1 MGPAARKYVPREPHC
16 QPHRTPYS
24 SAAKLSGLGEGT
36 GFSGASPSRRTDF
49 RVTRVQSLNPP
60 RNSWSLGFSLGLKVR
75 ILLRLRPRESTRSA
89 GSAAESPQSGRHL
102 LHYNSYLL
110 RNDHGQGRK
119 RQKPSWGRK
128 AAATGADIAGRGLS
142 HTFSHEPRVGGGGR
156 PTRGHCPRRPLPTIA
171 RAGSLL
177 FDVTTPTGTGLAV
190 TAEHVSL
197 GTLADEGSVR
207 VDAGVLA
214 TVVAQQ
220 AVIHSCK
227 IPQPGNQITDLRA
240 PLTLLLLP
248 WEGARSPG
256 DSPTISP
263 GAMSRGQRGARRPL
277 RPSRSPR
284 WWQSSSL

>member
-142 HTFSHEPRVGGGGR
+142 HTFSHEPRVGGGAD
-156 PTRGHCPRRPLPTIA
+156 PPV
-171 RAGSLL
+171 
-177 FDVTTPTGTGLAV
+177 VTV
-190 TAEHVSL
+190 L
-197 GTLADEGSVR
+197 G
-207 VDAGVLA
+207 
-214 TVVAQQ
+214 
-220 AVIHSCK
+220 
-227 IPQPGNQITDLRA
+227 A
-240 PLTLLLLP
+240 PYP
-248 WEGARSPG
+248 RSPV
-256 DSPTISP
+256 P
-263 GAMSRGQRGARRPL
+263 GPSCSTSQHLLAQVLPSL
-277 RPSRSPR
+277 RSMCPSGHSQTKDLSVLTQEYSQP
-284 WWQSSSL
+284 WWLSKQ

>member
-1 MGPAARKYVPREPHC
+1 MTTGREG
-16 QPHRTPYS
+16 RGRS
-24 SAAKLSGLGEGT
+24 RLGAGK
-36 GFSGASPSRRTDF
+36 R
-49 RVTRVQSLNPP
+49 QPP
-60 RNSWSLGFSLGLKVR
+60 RLTSLGGGFR
-75 ILLRLRPRESTRSA
+75 TRSA
-89 GSAAESPQSGRHL
+89 MNPGSGR
-102 LHYNSYLL
+102 
-110 RNDHGQGRK
+110 
-119 RQKPSWGRK
+119 
-128 AAATGADIAGRGLS
+128 
-142 HTFSHEPRVGGGGR
+142 GR

-171 RAGSLL
+171 RAGSPL
-177 FDVTTPTGTGLAV
+177 FDVTTLTGTGLAV

-248 WEGARSPG
+248 REGAWSPG

-263 GAMSRGQRGARRPL
+263 GATSRGQRGARRPL
-277 RPSRSPR
+277 LQSLSPR
-284 WWQSSSL
+284 WWRSSSL